1 MKTERRH
8 ELATNVLA
16 DWLGE
21 KIEALR
27 PYSAAASVTALLVV
41 VLIFAGFVLYQKRQ
55 ASTAQ
60 AWSDYFSAIENQS
73 PDEASDKLEA
83 VASDHPGSPAGL
95 WSRLSLA
102 DTHLA
107 NGVEDLFKDRAAARK
122 ALEQALGEY
131 QAVSDEAPRDSLL
144 AERATFGLA
153 ETYESKNDLEPARKH
168 YRILLEHWPKG
179 AFSGLAEARLDDL
192 ERKSTKDFYDWFA
205 KQSTQ
210 TKGKPPGKPGEKPAF
225 DFGNLP
231 DEPFESGL
239 KVGGK
244 KFGEPAKP
252 KASEVEEDAPAKADR
267 AKTDDSQPPTDKD
280 SQKEKAEPKG
290 E

>member
-27 PYSAAASVTALLVV
+27 PYSAAVSVTALLAVV
-41 VLIFAGFVLYQKRQ
+41 VVFAGILLYQKRQ
-55 ASTAQ
+55 ASTAA
-60 AWSDYFSAIENQS
+60 AWSAYFSAIESQS
-73 PDEASDKLEA
+73 PDDASDKLEA
-83 VASDHPGSPAGL
+83 VAVDHPGSPAGL

-107 NGVEDLFKDRAAARK
+107 NGVEDLFKDRSAARK
-122 ALEQALGEY
+122 ALDQAQQAY
-131 QAVSDEAPRDSLL
+131 QAVLDEAPPDSLL

-153 ETYESKNDLEPARKH
+153 ETYESKNELEPARKH
-168 YRILLEHWPKG
+168 YQALLERWPNG
-179 AFSGLAEARLDDL
+179 AFSALAKARVDDL

-210 TKGKPPGKPGEKPAF
+210 TKPKPLGGPGEKPAF

-231 DEPFESGL
+231 DESFESGL

-244 KFGEPAKP
+244 KEDSSAKKPADD
-252 KASEVEEDAPAKADR
+252 KAADDE
-267 AKTDDSQPPTDKD
+267 ATPT
-280 SQKEKAEPKG
+280 KG
-290 E
+290 EE